1 MAGSPFLG
9 RQYLEV
15 TLSKY
20 YSTVLQNVHPC
31 QEDFSVILHPAFSDV
46 ICVRGRHF
54 GINHY
59 NICPYGFDSGPGNEQ
74 IIVPPQQAE
83 HSGAAVQDH
92 LGDLAILKGKVINAA
107 KVFPCFQLNHIFL
120 AQVTQCHATT
130 PFPILHLLQIM
141 L

>member
-1 MAGSPFLG
+1 M
-9 RQYLEV
+9 V
-15 TLSKY
+15 
-20 YSTVLQNVHPC
+20 
-31 QEDFSVILHPAFSDV
+31 LHPAFSDV

-54 GINHY
+54 GIHHD

-107 KVFPCFQLNHIFL
+107 KVLPCFS
-120 AQVTQCHATT
+120 
-130 PFPILHLLQIM
+130 
-141 L
+141 